1 MTNPFF
7 DVQDLSTGY
16 HGHTVL
22 HHVSFQLQEHTL
34 TGLLGNNGC
43 GKTTMLKALC
53 CLLPH
58 TGQSAYQGMPLES
71 MTLRQRS
78 RIVSYIPQRSS
89 ITISMS
95 ALDVVLM
102 GFNATL
108 GLLKQHSPAQHDEAL
123 QALDQVGIA
132 HLAHTDYLKLSEGQK
147 QLCILVRTLIEKA
160 PLLLL
165 DEPDSALDFTNR
177 FAILHTLE
185 QVVQNRP
192 AAGLLCLHDPLLA
205 LEYCNQLVLLKD
217 GKCVCILHPATDSVS
232 HMEAALQ
239 QIYGPLSLTACTDSS
254 GKRHLVM
261 LPHNNC

>member
-1 MTNPFF
+1 MTNSFF
-7 DVQDLSTGY
+7 TTQDLCAGY

-22 HHVSFQLQEHTL
+22 HHISFQLQEHTL

-43 GKTTMLKALC
+43 GKTTLLKALC

-58 TGQSAYQGMPLES
+58 TGQSTYQGVPLES
-71 MTLRQRS
+71 MSARHRS
-78 RIVSYIPQRSS
+78 RLISYIPQRSS

-95 ALDVVLM
+95 VLDVVLM

-108 GLLKQHSPAQHDEAL
+108 GLLAQPSYRQHTEAL
-123 QALDQVGIA
+123 QALEQVGIA

-147 QLCILVRTLIEKA
+147 QLCILARTLIEKA

-165 DEPDSALDFTNR
+165 DEPDSALDFSNR

-185 QVVQNRP
+185 QVVNIRP

-205 LEYCNQLVLLKD
+205 LEYCSQLILLKD
-217 GKCVCILHPATDSVS
+217 GQCVCLLHPATDSVA

-254 GKRHLVM
+254 GRKHLVM
-261 LPHNNC
+261 LPHNN